1 MGLRPTEG
9 DEKQLPFSNYSPWKH
24 RPPLC
29 HPDRSEAQ
37 WRDLRFGGSPLEMFF
52 DSEGCESP
60 AHEPGFRRNLSNPIF
75 SPRPHFNDPDE
86 VT

>member
-24 RPPLC
+24 RPPPC

-60 AHEPGFRRNLSNPIF
+60 AHDWGSDVTLVIRSSVDVR
-75 SPRPHFNDPDE
+75 SPTLRK